1 MAYKLNRSR
10 PFDMVHGDNAEG
22 AQTMQVQDGNV
33 RYFGAD
39 DYEVGG
45 EAQQE
50 VLVAL
55 VKPEPK
61 RRPKPAPEP
70 APEPVLAVET
80 QAEQGEFFEGEGDEQ
95 LNLERQLAANLA

>member
-10 PFDMVHGDNAEG
+10 PFDTVHGDNAEG

-39 DYEVGG
+39 DCEVGG

-50 VLVAL
+50 VLAAL
-55 VKPEPK
+55 AKPEPK
-61 RRPKPAPEP
+61 RRLKP